1 MNLTYFISFTC
12 KVKLKLRIVVGGIM
26 KKILIIEDDDHIIE
40 LLKFNVENNGYEV
53 DVAMDGREGL
63 NKAVNDLPDL
73 ILLDLM
79 LPSIDGIDICK
90 KLKNKDR
97 TKDIPIIMLTAKGH
111 ETDKIL
117 GLEIG
122 ADDYITK
129 PFTPELLIAKIDN
142 LLKSRNLLKRYYSQK
157 VTLASTDIE
166 IEPHQEQFIRQAM
179 EIVER
184 NLTNAQFNATLLAEA
199 LNMSQPTLYRR
210 IKAFTGDNMATF
222 IRSIRIK
229 QAAQLLRSGHYSV
242 GETATKV
249 GFSDT
254 AYFRKCF
261 TQQFGVTPSKYKGEG

>member
-63 NKAVNDLPDL
+63 NKAINDLPDL

-129 PFTPELLIAKIDN
+129 PFSVRELMTRVKVIFRRYAKDVQKSDVEKIVIGDLEIDHEKHEVKRQGDLIKLTLKEYQ
-142 LLKSRNLLKRYYSQK
+142 LLEYLAENRGKVLSRNALLDRVWGYDY
-157 VTLASTDIE
+157 
-166 IEPHQEQFIRQAM
+166 F
-179 EIVER
+179 
-184 NLTNAQFNATLLAEA
+184 
-199 LNMSQPTLYRR
+199 
-210 IKAFTGDNMATF
+210 
-222 IRSIRIK
+222 
-229 QAAQLLRSGHYSV
+229 
-242 GETATKV
+242 GETRTVDVHIRHLRKKIEDDNAELIETIRGVGYKV
-249 GFSDT
+249 
-254 AYFRKCF
+254 R
-261 TQQFGVTPSKYKGEG
+261 